1 MLGLG
6 LGKLESS
13 LKYRE
18 GMTNDLVMWKKY
30 TLVQY
35 LKKLKL
41 MIKSLDEQYI
51 KIIKDKIWPHNL
63 KILRGVQVGGAG
75 RGLWHKIKL

>member
-1 MLGLG
+1 
-6 LGKLESS
+6 
-13 LKYRE
+13 
-18 GMTNDLVMWKKY
+18 
-30 TLVQY
+30 
-35 LKKLKL
+35 

>member
-1 MLGLG
+1 
-6 LGKLESS
+6 
-13 LKYRE
+13 
-18 GMTNDLVMWKKY
+18 
-30 TLVQY
+30 
-35 LKKLKL
+35 

-75 RGLWHKIKL
+75 RGLWHKIKLWQISRILYITYERNLNVLTC